1 MPKPAHCRQVARVGG
16 IAAAALATALVTST
30 PAVAHDVVIG
40 SNPENKSVVQDF
52 PERIELE
59 FSGEPKEG
67 FNTVAI
73 SRTEDGST
81 DVLFTGEPVIE
92 GRNVTLDLPSDLQ
105 PEAGDYK
112 VGFQIVSSDGHAT
125 KGMTS
130 FSYQPDGAGSQS
142 QQDSTAKNA
151 AETNENSS
159 FSALWLLALGA
170 IVLAVIAMLAVT
182 NRSKK
187 SKTITDDVRKGA
199 Q

>member
-1 MPKPAHCRQVARVGG
+1 MGG
-16 IAAAALATALVTST
+16 IAAAALATALVTSA

-73 SRTEDGST
+73 SRTENGST

-92 GRNVTLDLPSDLQ
+92 GRNVTLDLPPDLQ

-130 FSYQPDGAGSQS
+130 FSYQPDDAGSQS
-142 QQDSTAKNA
+142 QQDSTATNA

-159 FSALWLLALGA
+159 FSALWLLALGT
-170 IVLAVIAMLAVT
+170 IVLAVIAVLAVT